1 MRRVVGIDIGA
12 FSVKAV
18 ELEYDPGRK
27 PTVSNFGLVTLPKGA
42 VVGGEIRDRGAI
54 MDAIRRIWSDG
65 NFKSKDVCIGLSGSR
80 VYLRDIEFPSM
91 EEEDLLSSVRF
102 EATTFLPGDTSEY
115 EVDFEYPK
123 GRRVVGED
131 GLLSVHLA
139 ATDNALLEDYKSVV
153 QDAGLRLASVD
164 ASFLALVRAVILQ
177 EAQRAGEVSTAN
189 GRRKGTSVRV
199 LEQAPEVAGG
209 GEGEGGYEQTR
220 AFPAAEA
227 AAREKIL
234 AVVSVGADSI
244 NIGIAEDGMLTLAR
258 SIEDRSGD
266 AITAAIASRFS
277 LSEPEAES
285 LKRSLGL
292 FSPLPEELTSR
303 VDRDELDRL
312 VSARVGD
319 ISSSISTTLS
329 SYLFQ
334 KENPAEVKVLVCGG
348 GSLAFG
354 FYDSL
359 RQGLA
364 PEIVLERLDL
374 LELVD
379 FSVPEM
385 LALDKDRVTGVMPE
399 ALALALGRWIA
410 SGGSRVI
417 NLLGGEVEDARR
429 VRRDLAAAGVSV
441 FALLVVLG
449 GLTALRSS
457 QLRDVNNQVSSA
469 QVQLSQEQAQLARLA
484 PVAQVRT
491 TLSKQEAT
499 LQALLVGDIQWPIL
513 VNSLDAATPPDV
525 WWTSLSGQTASGTTP
540 GTISFGGEGC
550 SQKAPAHW
558 LNDLATVPGLLDP
571 WVSSSTASSGQLCA
585 NESTVD
591 APNNVVVSF
600 SSTAT
605 LGSGV
610 TPSRYQAYLTG
621 EGISQ

>member
-42 VVGGEIRDRGAI
+42 VVGGDIRDRGAVVE
-54 MDAIRRIWSDG
+54 AIRRMWSDG
-65 NFKSKDVCIGLSGSR
+65 NFKSKDVCVGLSGSR
-80 VYLRDIEFPSM
+80 VYLRDLEFPSM

-123 GRRVVGED
+123 GRRVVRED
-131 GLLSVHLA
+131 GTLTIHLA
-139 ATDNALLEDYKSVV
+139 ATDNAMLDEYKGVV

-177 EAQRAGEVSTAN
+177 EAQRSGEPIGAN
-189 GRRKGTSVRV
+189 GRRRGSSVHIV
-199 LEQAPEVAGG
+199 EPTQQSTPSAE
-209 GEGEGGYEQTR
+209 ESEDEQTL
-220 AFPAAEA
+220 AFPVTEA
-227 AAREKIL
+227 ARRDKIL

-244 NIGIAEDGMLTLAR
+244 NIGIAENGMLTLAR
-258 SIEDRSGD
+258 SIEDRAGD
-266 AITAAIASRFS
+266 AVTAAISERFD
-277 LSEPEAES
+277 LSETEAES
-285 LKRSLGL
+285 LKRALGL
-292 FSPLPEELTSR
+292 FSPIPEELASR
-303 VDRDELDRL
+303 VERDELDRL
-312 VSARVGD
+312 VAARVSD

-334 KENPAEVKVLVCGG
+334 KDNPAEVKVLVCGG

-385 LALDKDRVTGVMPE
+385 LAADKDRVTGVMPE

-410 SGGSRVI
+410 SDGTRVI
-417 NLLGGEVEDARR
+417 NLLGGEAEDARR
-429 VRRDLAAAGVSV
+429 VRRDLAVAGVSV
-441 FALLVVLG
+441 LAVLVVLG
-449 GLTALRSS
+449 ALTALRSS
-457 QLRDVNNQVSSA
+457 QLNNANNQVSSA
-469 QVQLSQEQAQLARLA
+469 QVQLAQEQAQLARLA
-484 PVAQVRT
+484 PVAQVKANLT
-491 TLSKQEAT
+491 KQEGT
-499 LQALLVGDIQWPIL
+499 LQTVLAGDVQWPIL
-513 VNSLDAATPPDV
+513 VNTLDTATPPDV
-525 WWTSLSGQTASGTTP
+525 WWTSLSGQAPSGTTP
-540 GTISFGGEGC
+540 GTVTFAGMGC

-558 LNDLATVPGLLDP
+558 LNDLATVSGLLDP
-571 WVSSSTASSGQLCA
+571 WVSSSTASSGQLCV
-585 NESTVD
+585 NESSID
-591 APNNVVVSF
+591 APNNVVVTF

-605 LGSGV
+605 LASSI
-610 TPSRYQAYLTG
+610 TASRYQAYLSG

>member
-42 VVGGEIRDRGAI
+42 VVGGDIRDRGAVVE
-54 MDAIRRIWSDG
+54 AIRRMWSDG
-65 NFKSKDVCIGLSGSR
+65 NFKSKDVCVGLSGSR
-80 VYLRDIEFPSM
+80 VYLRDLEFPSM
-91 EEEDLLSSVRF
+91 EDEDLLSSVRF

-123 GRRVVGED
+123 GRRVVRED
-131 GLLSVHLA
+131 GTLTIHLA
-139 ATDNALLEDYKSVV
+139 ATDNAMLDEYKGVV

-164 ASFLALVRAVILQ
+164 ASFLALVRSVILQ
-177 EAQRAGEVSTAN
+177 EAQRSGELVGGN
-189 GRRKGTSVRV
+189 GRRRGTSVRIV
-199 LEQAPEVAGG
+199 EPAPQSAAP
-209 GEGEGGYEQTR
+209 GEGAEDEQTL
-220 AFPAAEA
+220 AFPVTETAM
-227 AAREKIL
+227 RDKIL
-234 AVVSVGADSI
+234 AVISVGADSI
-244 NIGIAEDGMLTLAR
+244 NIGIAENGMLTLAR
-258 SIEDRSGD
+258 SIEDRAGD
-266 AITAAIASRFS
+266 AVTAAIAERFD
-277 LSEPEAES
+277 LSETEAES
-285 LKRSLGL
+285 LKRALGL
-292 FSPLPEELTSR
+292 FSPIPEDLASR

-312 VSARVGD
+312 VAARVSD

-379 FSVPEM
+379 FNVPEM
-385 LALDKDRVTGVMPE
+385 LAADKDRVTGVMPE

-410 SGGSRVI
+410 SDGTRVI
-417 NLLGGEVEDARR
+417 NLLGGEAEDARR
-429 VRRDLAAAGVSV
+429 LRRDLAVAGVS
-441 FALLVVLG
+441 LLAVLIVLG

-457 QLRDVNNQVSSA
+457 QLNNANNQVSAA

-484 PVAQVRT
+484 PVAEVKAN
-491 TLSKQEAT
+491 LAKQEGT
-499 LQALLVGDIQWPIL
+499 LQTLLTGDVQWPIL
-513 VNSLDAATPPDV
+513 VNTLDTATPPDV
-525 WWTSLSGQTASGTTP
+525 WWTSLSGQSPSGTSP
-540 GTISFGGEGC
+540 GSITFAGMGC

-558 LNDLATVPGLLDP
+558 LNDLATVPGFLDP
-571 WVSSSTASSGQLCA
+571 WVSSSTASSGQMCV
-585 NESTVD
+585 NESSID
-591 APNNVVVSF
+591 APNNVVVTF

-605 LGSGV
+605 LASSV
-610 TPSRYQAYLTG
+610 TPSRYQAYLSG

>member
-18 ELEYDPGRK
+18 ELEYDSGRK

-42 VVGGEIRDRGAI
+42 VVGGEIRDRGAVI
-54 MDAIRRIWSDG
+54 EAIRRMWSDG
-65 NFKSKDVCIGLSGSR
+65 NFKSKDVCVGLAGSR
-80 VYLRDIEFPSM
+80 VYLRDLEFPSM
-91 EEEDLLSSVRF
+91 EDEDLLSSVRF

-123 GRRVVGED
+123 GKRVVRDD
-131 GLLSVHLA
+131 GTLTIHLA
-139 ATDNALLEDYKSVV
+139 ATDNAFLNDYKDVV
-153 QDAGLRLASVD
+153 QEAGLRLASVD

-177 EAQRAGEVSTAN
+177 EAQRAGEAIGAN
-189 GRRKGTSVRV
+189 GRRRGSSVRIV
-199 LEQAPEVAGG
+199 EPPAESAPAGG
-209 GEGEGGYEQTR
+209 ISEEEQTL
-220 AFPAAEA
+220 AFPVTETSM
-227 AAREKIL
+227 REKIL
-234 AVVSVGADSI
+234 AVVSIGADSI
-244 NIGIAEDGMLTLAR
+244 NIGIAENGMLTLAR
-258 SIEDRSGD
+258 SIEDRAGD
-266 AITAAIASRFS
+266 AVTAAIAERFD
-277 LSEPEAES
+277 LSESEAES
-285 LKRSLGL
+285 LKRALGL
-292 FSPLPEELTSR
+292 FTPLPEDLASR

-312 VSARVGD
+312 VAARVSD

-379 FSVPEM
+379 FSVAEM
-385 LALDKDRVTGVMPE
+385 LATDKDRVTGVMPE

-410 SGGSRVI
+410 ADGTRVI

-429 VRRDLAAAGVSV
+429 VRRDLAVAGVSV
-441 FALLVVLG
+441 LAVLVVLG
-449 GLTALRSS
+449 GLTALRSN
-457 QLRDVNNQVSSA
+457 QLTSANNQVSAA

-484 PVAQVRT
+484 PVAQVKDNLT
-491 TLSKQEAT
+491 KQQGT
-499 LQALLVGDIQWPIL
+499 LQTLLASDVQWPIL
-513 VNSLDAATPPDV
+513 VNSLDTATPPDV
-525 WWTSLSGQTASGTTP
+525 WWTSLSGQAPSGTTP
-540 GTISFGGEGC
+540 GTISFAGQGC

-558 LNDLATVPGLLDP
+558 LNDLATMPGLLDP
-571 WVSSSTASSGQLCA
+571 WVSSSTASSGQMCI
-585 NESTVD
+585 NESSVD

-600 SSTAT
+600 DSTAT
-605 LGSGV
+605 LASGV

>member
-18 ELEYDPGRK
+18 ELEYDAGHK

-42 VVGGEIRDRGAI
+42 VVGGDIRDHGAVI
-54 MDAIRRIWSDG
+54 EAMRRMWSDG
-65 NFKSKDVCIGLSGSR
+65 NFKSKDVCVGLSGSR
-80 VYLRDIEFPSM
+80 VYLRDLEFPSM
-91 EEEDLLSSVRF
+91 EDEDLLSSVRF

-123 GRRVVGED
+123 GRRVVRED
-131 GLLSVHLA
+131 GTLTIHLA
-139 ATDNALLEDYKSVV
+139 ATDNALLTDYKSVV
-153 QDAGLRLASVD
+153 QEAGLRLASVD
-164 ASFLALVRAVILQ
+164 TSFLALVRAVILE
-177 EAQRAGEVSTAN
+177 EAQRSGEVVGTN
-189 GRRKGTSVRV
+189 GRRRGSSVRIV
-199 LEQAPEVAGG
+199 DPVVETTELGGNPEEERTLAFPVAGG
-209 GEGEGGYEQTR
+209 
-220 AFPAAEA
+220 AM
-227 AAREKIL
+227 REKIL

-244 NIGIAEDGMLTLAR
+244 NIGIAENGMLTLAR
-258 SIEDRSGD
+258 SIEDRAGD
-266 AITAAIASRFS
+266 AVTAAIAERFD
-277 LSEPEAES
+277 LSETEAES
-285 LKRSLGL
+285 LKRALGL
-292 FSPLPEELTSR
+292 FTPVPEELAAR

-312 VSARVGD
+312 VAVRVSD

-354 FYDSL
+354 FFDSL

-364 PEIVLERLDL
+364 PEVVLERLDL

-379 FSVPEM
+379 FNVPEM
-385 LALDKDRVTGVMPE
+385 LAADKDRVTGVMPE

-410 SGGSRVI
+410 ADGTRVI
-417 NLLGGEVEDARR
+417 NLLGGEAEDARR
-429 VRRDLAAAGVSV
+429 VRRDLAVAGVS
-441 FALLVVLG
+441 LLAVLLVLG

-457 QLRDVNNQVSSA
+457 QLNNANNQVAAA

-484 PVAQVRT
+484 PVAQVKANLT
-491 TLSKQEAT
+491 KQQST
-499 LQALLVGDIQWPIL
+499 LQSLLVNDVQWPIL
-513 VNSLDAATPPDV
+513 VNSLDTATPPDV
-525 WWTSLSGQTASGTTP
+525 WWTSLSGQAPTGSTP
-540 GTISFGGEGC
+540 GTISFAGQGC

-558 LNDLATVPGLLDP
+558 LNDLATMPGLLDP
-571 WVSSSTASSGQLCA
+571 WVSSSTASTGQMCI
-585 NESTVD
+585 NESSVD

-600 SSTAT
+600 DSTAT
-605 LGSGV
+605 LAPSV